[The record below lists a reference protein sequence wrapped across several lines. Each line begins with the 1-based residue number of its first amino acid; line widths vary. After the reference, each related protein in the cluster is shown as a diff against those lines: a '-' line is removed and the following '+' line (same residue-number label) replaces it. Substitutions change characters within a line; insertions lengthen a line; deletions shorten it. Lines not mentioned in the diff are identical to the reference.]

1 MKINIETQAL
11 CRPRHRLRGI
21 PYYAINL
28 IEEMVG
34 RGQHEYSLSFFDLD
48 KEQNYRQ
55 NMYDFI
61 APDVMKKMNVYECN
75 SLHYDTILNANK
87 AGDMSVYAQTPYSQ
101 YIGGKADVYH
111 FPNPFEVPFNVDGKM
126 VVTIHDCIA
135 MMQNIQFNENSRK
148 AFRASI
154 DFLEPREDIAIIT
167 DSESV
172 KIDLLNMTSI
182 KDDRIHVVPLAYDTA
197 IHYPEKNDAVLR
209 ELGIDGPFIVY
220 LGVLDFRKGIVNILD
235 AFEMIKPKFPDLKLV
250 LAGDLNPFVT
260 SIPER
265 LDGYKYIDDVIRTGF
280 VSDEQKRV
288 LLSSAEAFLFPSEY
302 EGFGIPVLEAMACGS
317 PVITTNV
324 SSLPEVGG
332 DAALY
337 VTPKQPEELAEA
349 ITRILDSI
357 DLRKGLIEKGFAQAK
372 RFSWNKTAELTEV
385 VYEKLGCQK

>member
-1 MKINIETQAL
+1 MRVNIETQAL

-28 IEEMVG
+28 IEELV
-34 RGQHEYSLSFFDLD
+34 RRNQNEYSLSFFDYN

-61 APDVMKKMNVYECN
+61 ATDVMEKMKVYECN
-75 SLHYDTILNANK
+75 SLSYDTILNANK
-87 AGDMSVYAQTPYSQ
+87 ASDMEVYAKLPYSQ

-111 FPNPFEVPFNVDGKM
+111 FPNPFEVPFNVDGKT
-126 VVTIHDCIA
+126 VVTVHDCIA

-148 AFRASI
+148 AFKATI
-154 DFLEPREDIAIIT
+154 DFIEPREAITIVT
-167 DSESV
+167 DSQSV
-172 KIDLLNMTSI
+172 KDDLMDLTTI
-182 KDDRIHVVPLAYDTA
+182 KSERIHVVPLAYDTQ
-197 IHYPEKNDAVLR
+197 IHYPQKDDTVLR
-209 ELGIDGPFIVY
+209 ELGIDGPFILY

-265 LDGYKYIDDVIRTGF
+265 LDGYRYIDDVIRTGF
-280 VSDEQKRV
+280 VSDDQKRV
-288 LLSSAEAFLFPSEY
+288 LLSSAEVFLFPSEY

-349 ITRILDSI
+349 IQKILDS
-357 DLRKGLIEKGFAQAK
+357 DNLRSSLIEKGFAQTK
-372 RFSWNKTAELTEV
+372 KFSWDKTAEMMEK
-385 VYEKLGCQK
+385 VYKQV

>member
-28 IEEMVG
+28 IEELV
-34 RGQHEYSLSFFDLD
+34 RRNQHEYSLSFFDYQ

-55 NMYDFI
+55 NMHDFI
-61 APDVMKKMNVYECN
+61 APEIMDKMKVYECN
-75 SLHYDTILNANK
+75 SISYDTILNANK
-87 AGDMSVYAQTPYSQ
+87 ASEWASYAHKSYSQ
-101 YIGGKADVYH
+101 YVGGKADVYH
-111 FPNPFEVPFNVDGKM
+111 FPNPFEVPFNVDGKT

-135 MMQNIQFNENSRK
+135 MIKNIQFNENSRK
-148 AFRASI
+148 AFQATI
-154 DFLEPREDIAIIT
+154 DFITPREDIDIIT
-167 DSESV
+167 DSQSV
-172 KIDLLNMTSI
+172 KVDLMNLTTI
-182 KDDRIHVVPLAYDTA
+182 KDKRIHVVPLAYDTA
-197 IHYPEKNDAVLR
+197 VHYPERNVAELKR
-209 ELGIDGPFIVY
+209 LGIDCPYILY

-265 LDGYKYIDDVIRTGF
+265 LKDYKYIDDVIRTGF
-280 VSDEQKRV
+280 VSDEQKRF
-288 LLSSAEAFLFPSEY
+288 LLSSAEVFLFPSEY

-337 VTPKQPEELAEA
+337 VTPKQPEELAAA
-349 ITRILDSI
+349 ITRVLDSPSV
-357 DLRKGLIEKGFAQAK
+357 RGLLVQKGFAQAK
-372 RFSWNKTAELTEV
+372 QFSWSKTAELTEL
-385 VYEKLGCQK
+385 VYTSY